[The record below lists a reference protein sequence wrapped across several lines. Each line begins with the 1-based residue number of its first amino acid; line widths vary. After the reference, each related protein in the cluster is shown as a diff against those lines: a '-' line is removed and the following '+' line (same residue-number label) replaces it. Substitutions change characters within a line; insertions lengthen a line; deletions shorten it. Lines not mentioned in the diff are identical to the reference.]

1 MIEST
6 FISVLPLFTLANSD
20 PLTGNEASFLQAG
33 MTAFTVI
40 VLVVNFKLFFVQSKW
55 YYMHYVVMGASI
67 GLYFACCSFIN
78 SFLFL
83 DFDFYQVW
91 NHLLRMQAF
100 WLTVLLLTLL
110 IAAKDIYISGLERNF
125 NFKPWHI
132 IQEVSLFRMLS
143 FTPIFSL
150 CADLTRICIFYRW
163 SSMGQSTTTWM

>member
-1 MIEST
+1 LIEST

-20 PLTGNEASFLQAG
+20 PLTGNEASYLQAG

-83 DFDFYQVW
+83 DYDFYQVW
-91 NHLLRMQAF
+91 NHLLHMQAF

-132 IQEVSLFRMLS
+132 IQEVRYLS
-143 FTPIFSL
+143 
-150 CADLTRICIFYRW
+150 TRISLTLMCLSPFNGFNIRTHRFFFNCRW
-163 SSMGQSTTTWM
+163 S